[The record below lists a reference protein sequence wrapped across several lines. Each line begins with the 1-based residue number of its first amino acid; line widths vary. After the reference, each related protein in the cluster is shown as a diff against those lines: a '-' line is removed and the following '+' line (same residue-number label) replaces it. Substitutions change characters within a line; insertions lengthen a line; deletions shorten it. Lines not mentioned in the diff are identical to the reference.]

1 MGAALGAY
9 GPLCS
14 LFYDADK
21 PLADDAE
28 VAWYRHHLP
37 TDAGLALEVMCGSGR
52 LLVPLVAE
60 GVKVHG
66 TDASAAMLSNCEA
79 RLADAGL
86 VAPLFRQDARELNLP
101 FRYAGAFIAA
111 GSFQLFEK
119 SLDAMAV
126 LERVRAHLVDP
137 GVLLLDAFIPAG
149 SVQRLAAPLVELR
162 TVKLADG
169 TRIAL
174 RSEST
179 CIAEARLLRYQNRYV
194 HRRGTQL
201 LAEEH
206 EALTITWYP
215 PDELADLVRASGF
228 RDVKVVP
235 SAPDLDGDGDEKFVV
250 SARS

>member
-1 MGAALGAY
+1 MGAALAAY
-9 GPLCS
+9 GPLCT

-28 VAWYRHHLP
+28 VAWYRQYLP
-37 TDAGLALEVMCGSGR
+37 TDADPVLEVMCGSGR
-52 LLVPLVAE
+52 LLVPLVAQ

-66 TDASAAMLSNCEA
+66 TDASAAMLASCEA

-119 SLDAMAV
+119 PLDAMAV
-126 LERVRAHLVDP
+126 LARIRAHLVDP
-137 GVLLLDAFIPAG
+137 GILLLDAFVPAE
-149 SVQRLAAPLVELR
+149 SRQRLAAPLVEVR
-162 TVKLADG
+162 TVKLTDG

-179 CIAEARLLRYQNRYV
+179 CIAESRLLRYENRYV
-194 HRRGTQL
+194 HRRGTTL

-206 EALTITWYP
+206 EKLTLTWYP
-215 PDELADLVRASGF
+215 RDELADIVRAAGF
-228 RDVKVVP
+228 RDVEIKP
-235 SAPDLDGDGDEKFVV
+235 SPSSVDGDESYVV
-250 SARS
+250 SARK